1 MTSNASGQSA
11 RGRAEERSCLL
22 AAHRRSIQNLNQL
35 IRRPPVR
42 STHKA
47 RQIPAW
53 GIPRHILACRSKCGQ
68 RLVLVCETRK
78 ILLPG
83 IVARLTKGIRKDL
96 GPRTILLLNIR
107 CGLNNLS
114 LAFLIRVNNVKSAF
128 LLVLFAGRTD
138 FGKIVIPAVILDAA
152 QL

>member
-1 MTSNASGQSA
+1 
-11 RGRAEERSCLL
+11 
-22 AAHRRSIQNLNQL
+22 
-35 IRRPPVR
+35 
-42 STHKA
+42 
-47 RQIPAW
+47 
-53 GIPRHILACRSKCGQ
+53 
-68 RLVLVCETRK
+68 
-78 ILLPG
+78 
-83 IVARLTKGIRKDL
+83 LTKGIRKDL